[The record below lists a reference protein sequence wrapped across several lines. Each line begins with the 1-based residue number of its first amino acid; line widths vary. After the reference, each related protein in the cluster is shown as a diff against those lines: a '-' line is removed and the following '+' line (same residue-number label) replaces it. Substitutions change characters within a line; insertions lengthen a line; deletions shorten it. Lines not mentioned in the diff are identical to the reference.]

1 MICFP
6 HCYGRRDVD
15 ILRQPLDK
23 TTLSAVALFTSP
35 EPKKSQPIS
44 LRDSKNDGYRSLG

>member
-1 MICFP
+1 MICFS

-15 ILRQPLDK
+15 ILRQPRDK

-35 EPKKSQPIS
+35 EPKKVNQS
-44 LRDSKNDGYRSLG
+44 LYATRKMMATVL